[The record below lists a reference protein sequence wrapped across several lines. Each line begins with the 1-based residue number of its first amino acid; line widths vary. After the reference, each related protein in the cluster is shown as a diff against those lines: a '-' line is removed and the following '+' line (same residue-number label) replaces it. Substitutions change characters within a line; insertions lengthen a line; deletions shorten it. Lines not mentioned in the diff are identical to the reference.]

1 MAAAPVLTRTLEGI
15 DLMPPM
21 TLHVAM
27 ADVTFLDTS
36 GVRPL
41 VEASRRRRD
50 HDWPPLLIV
59 GISRPAKRLLTLS
72 GLGEGPHL
80 DVAGWDQLV
89 AGGTG

>member
-21 TLHVAM
+21 TMLLHVAM

-41 VEASRRRRD
+41 VEASRRRRRPR
-50 HDWPPLLIV
+50 WPPLLIV

-72 GLGEGPHL
+72 GSAKGRTSTSLGGIS
-80 DVAGWDQLV
+80 W
-89 AGGTG
+89 